1 MKKYL
6 LLMFFL
12 AFAVNLS
19 AQDLPPI
26 KASKTEN
33 TKAISKKNAEV
44 DNQIKKAL
52 MKDEGLQ
59 KKTIGFLKGNPDT
72 SSALKGLMMKNND
85 TSTSGL
91 MKSILGNKDL
101 ASAAINY
108 ISSNPDLLQKAMKIV
123 GL

>member
-1 MKKYL
+1 
-6 LLMFFL
+6 MFFL

-33 TKAISKKNAEV
+33 TKAISKKSAEV

-101 ASAAINY
+101 ASAAIDY